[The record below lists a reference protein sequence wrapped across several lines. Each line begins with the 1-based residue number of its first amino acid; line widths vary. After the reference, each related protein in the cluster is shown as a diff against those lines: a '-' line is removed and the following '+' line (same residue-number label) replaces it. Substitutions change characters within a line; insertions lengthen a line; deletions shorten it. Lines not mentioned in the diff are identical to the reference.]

1 MGELL
6 LNQNSCVSVS
16 QCKKHE
22 LMKYPLDFEAPNPVS
37 AFVKSDSNP
46 DHEHALEQNHCTLN
60 SNMMACVSLQF
71 LTSNLLES
79 S

>member
-46 DHEHALEQNHCTLN
+46 DQEHTLEQIIML
-60 SNMMACVSLQF
+60 
-71 LTSNLLES
+71 
-79 S
+79 